1 MENKLSRQQVLN
13 LLQISQEKQTNSAIR
28 KQQDIPFFDGT
39 SGLIWHNEYSAKDSL
54 RISKKGLWELKG
66 CFKLFPIPLKPGFQV
81 KNVHI
86 KYLEQDLYF
95 PYYLDNKMLILFSPK
110 DAMEIKLHDGDLDA
124 WARPRWVNDRYQEPP
139 NLPEEEL

>member
-66 CFKLFPIPLKPGFQV
+66 CFKLFPIPL
-81 KNVHI
+81 
-86 KYLEQDLYF
+86 
-95 PYYLDNKMLILFSPK
+95 
-110 DAMEIKLHDGDLDA
+110 
-124 WARPRWVNDRYQEPP
+124 
-139 NLPEEEL
+139 